1 MISVLRVESQREK
14 QKGPTDFQVDLF
26 DEYLSNRE
34 IIKDYCAAGIFKVS
48 T

>member
-1 MISVLRVESQREK
+1 MISVKRFESQREK

-34 IIKDYCAAGIFKVS
+34 IIKDYCTAGIFKVS
-48 T
+48 M